1 MFTPL
6 KEFHMAWI
14 PAPTPINENRRAQ
27 AVEKTGIIGTDQIFL
42 FDIYLEIAK
51 DISGYSAGSFSLYD
65 SKNQCMISEIGKPG
79 ERELHRKADKSAS
92 ICSYVILEK
101 NPLLIFELNKHEIF
115 KNHEAVKSGM
125 VHSYCGFPVI
135 NKDGYAMGTFC
146 IYNFSEVK
154 EISSEKIELIEKL
167 VSRLALQ
174 IDTQTEQ
181 KEITSQKISQSI
193 DIFID
198 YNNDFTLSDYKN
210 FIDICSGLNIPEENS
225 TNLINANL
233 CEIRNMTVL
242 LSPRGNELQEK
253 MNIVTKILN
262 QVKVEGNEANSLI
275 DNALDKLG
283 EL

>member
-1 MFTPL
+1 
-6 KEFHMAWI
+6 MAWI

-27 AVEKTGIIGTDQIFL
+27 AVEKTGIIGTDQIYL

-125 VHSYCGFPVI
+125 VYSYCGFPVI

>member
-1 MFTPL
+1 
-6 KEFHMAWI
+6 MAWI

-27 AVEKTGIIGTDQIFL
+27 AVEKTGIIGTDQIYL

-275 DNALDKLG
+275 DNALDRLG

>member
-1 MFTPL
+1 M
-6 KEFHMAWI
+6 EWI
-14 PAPTPINENRRAQ
+14 PAPTPINEKRRAQ
-27 AVEKTGIIGTDQIFL
+27 AVEKTGIIGTDQIYL
-42 FDIYLEIAK
+42 FDIYVEIAK

-79 ERELHRKADKSAS
+79 ERELHRKADKAAS

-101 NPLLIFELNKHEIF
+101 NPLLVFELNKHEIF
-115 KNHEAVKSGM
+115 KNHDAVTSGM
-125 VHSYCGFPVI
+125 VHSYCGFPVR

-154 EISSEKIELIEKL
+154 KISPEKIELIEKL

-181 KEITSQKISQSI
+181 KEITSQKISKSI
-193 DIFID
+193 DIFMD
-198 YNNDFTLSDYKN
+198 NYRDFTLSDYKN
-210 FIDICSGLNIPEENS
+210 FIDICSGLNLPEKNA

-233 CEIRNMTVL
+233 CEIRNMTVM
-242 LSPRGNELQEK
+242 LSSRGNELQEK
-253 MNIVTKILN
+253 MNIVTKIHN

-283 EL
+283 DL

>member
-1 MFTPL
+1 M
-6 KEFHMAWI
+6 EWI
-14 PAPTPINENRRAQ
+14 PAPTPINEKRRAQ
-27 AVEKTGIIGTDQIFL
+27 AVEKTGIIGTDQIYL
-42 FDIYLEIAK
+42 FDIYVEIAK

-79 ERELHRKADKSAS
+79 ERELHRKADKAAS

-101 NPLLIFELNKHEIF
+101 NPLLVFELNKHEIF
-115 KNHEAVKSGM
+115 KNHDAVTSGM
-125 VHSYCGFPVI
+125 VHSYCGFPVR

-154 EISSEKIELIEKL
+154 EISPEKIELIEKL

-181 KEITSQKISQSI
+181 KEITSQKISKSI
-193 DIFID
+193 DIFMEN
-198 YNNDFTLSDYKN
+198 YKDFTLSDYKN
-210 FIDICSGLNIPEENS
+210 FIDICSGLNLPEKNA

-233 CEIRNMTVL
+233 CEIRNMTVM
-242 LSPRGNELQEK
+242 LSSRGNELQEK
-253 MNIVTKILN
+253 MNIVTKIHN

-283 EL
+283 DL

>member
-1 MFTPL
+1 M
-6 KEFHMAWI
+6 EWI
-14 PAPTPINENRRAQ
+14 PAPTPINEKRRAQ
-27 AVEKTGIIGTDQIFL
+27 AVEKTGIIGTDQIYL
-42 FDIYLEIAK
+42 FDIYVEIAK

-79 ERELHRKADKSAS
+79 ERELHRKADKAAS

-101 NPLLIFELNKHEIF
+101 NPLLVFELNKHEIF
-115 KNHEAVKSGM
+115 KNHDAVTSGM
-125 VHSYCGFPVI
+125 VHSYCGFPVR

-154 EISSEKIELIEKL
+154 EISPEKIELIEKL

-181 KEITSQKISQSI
+181 KEITSQKISKSI
-193 DIFID
+193 DIFMD
-198 YNNDFTLSDYKN
+198 NYKNFTLSDYKN
-210 FIDICSGLNIPEENS
+210 FIDICSGLNLPEKNA
-225 TNLINANL
+225 TNLINADL
-233 CEIRNMTVL
+233 CEVKNIIVS
-242 LSPRGNELQEK
+242 LSAKGNELQEK
-253 MNIVTKILN
+253 MNIVTRIHN

>member
-1 MFTPL
+1 M
-6 KEFHMAWI
+6 EWI
-14 PAPTPINENRRAQ
+14 PAPTPINEKRRAQ
-27 AVEKTGIIGTDQIFL
+27 VVEKTGIIGTDQIYL

-79 ERELHRKADKSAS
+79 ERELHRKADKAAS

-101 NPLLIFELNKHEIF
+101 NPLLVFELNKHEIF
-115 KNHEAVKSGM
+115 KNHDAVTSGM
-125 VHSYCGFPVI
+125 VHSYCGFPVR

-154 EISSEKIELIEKL
+154 EISPEKIDLIEKL

-181 KEITSQKISQSI
+181 KEITSQKISKSI
-193 DIFID
+193 DIFME
-198 YNNDFTLSDYKN
+198 YYNDFTLSDYKN
-210 FIDICSGLNIPEENS
+210 FIDICSGLNLPEKNA

-233 CEIRNMTVL
+233 CEIRNMTVM
-242 LSPRGNELQEK
+242 LSSKGNELQEK
-253 MNIVTKILN
+253 MNIVTKIHN

-283 EL
+283 DL

>member
-1 MFTPL
+1 M
-6 KEFHMAWI
+6 EWV

-27 AVEKTGIIGTDQIFL
+27 AVEKTGIIGTDQIYL
-42 FDIYLEIAK
+42 FDIYVEIAK
-51 DISGYSAGSFSLYD
+51 DISGYDAGSFSLYD

-79 ERELHRKADKSAS
+79 ERELHRKADKAAS

-101 NPLLIFELNKHEIF
+101 NPLLVFELNKHEIF
-115 KNHEAVKSGM
+115 KNHDAVTSGM
-125 VHSYCGFPVI
+125 VHSYCGFPVR

-146 IYNFSEVK
+146 IYNFAEVK
-154 EISSEKIELIEKL
+154 EISPEKIELIEKL

-181 KEITSQKISQSI
+181 KEITSQKISKSI
-193 DIFID
+193 DIFMD
-198 YNNDFTLSDYKN
+198 NYKDFTLSDYKN
-210 FIDICSGLNIPEENS
+210 FIDICSGLNLPEKNAS
-225 TNLINANL
+225 NLINADL
-233 CEIRNMTVL
+233 CEIKNTIVS
-242 LSPRGNELQEK
+242 LSAKGNELQEK
-253 MNIVTKILN
+253 MNIVTRIHN

>member
-1 MFTPL
+1 M
-6 KEFHMAWI
+6 EWI
-14 PAPTPINENRRAQ
+14 PAPTPINEKRRAQ
-27 AVEKTGIIGTDQIFL
+27 AVEKTGIIGTDQIYL
-42 FDIYLEIAK
+42 FDIYVEIAK

-79 ERELHRKADKSAS
+79 ERELHRKADKAAS

-101 NPLLIFELNKHEIF
+101 NPLLVFELNKHEIF
-115 KNHEAVKSGM
+115 KNHDAVTSGM
-125 VHSYCGFPVI
+125 VHSYCGFPVR

-154 EISSEKIELIEKL
+154 EISPEKIELIEKL

-181 KEITSQKISQSI
+181 KEITSQKISKSI
-193 DIFID
+193 DIFMD
-198 YNNDFTLSDYKN
+198 NYKDFTLSDYKN
-210 FIDICSGLNIPEENS
+210 FIDICSGLNLPEKNA
-225 TNLINANL
+225 TNLINSDL
-233 CEIRNMTVL
+233 CEVINTIVS
-242 LSPRGNELQEK
+242 LSAKGNELQEK
-253 MNIVTKILN
+253 MNIVTRIHN
-262 QVKVEGNEANSLI
+262 QIKVEGNEANSLI

>member
-1 MFTPL
+1 M
-6 KEFHMAWI
+6 EWI
-14 PAPTPINENRRAQ
+14 PAPTPINEKRRAQ
-27 AVEKTGIIGTDQIFL
+27 AVEKTGIIGTDQIYL
-42 FDIYLEIAK
+42 FDIYVEIAK

-79 ERELHRKADKSAS
+79 ERELHRKADKAAS

-101 NPLLIFELNKHEIF
+101 NPLLVFELNKHEIF
-115 KNHEAVKSGM
+115 KNHDAVTSGM
-125 VHSYCGFPVI
+125 VHSYCGFPVR
-135 NKDGYAMGTFC
+135 NKDGYVMGTFC

-154 EISSEKIELIEKL
+154 EISPEKIELIEKL

-181 KEITSQKISQSI
+181 KEITSQKISKSI
-193 DIFID
+193 DIFMD
-198 YNNDFTLSDYKN
+198 NYKDFTLSDYKN
-210 FIDICSGLNIPEENS
+210 FIDICSGLNLPEKNA

-233 CEIRNMTVL
+233 CEIRNMTVM
-242 LSPRGNELQEK
+242 LSTRGNGLQEK
-253 MNIVTKILN
+253 MNIVTKIHN

-283 EL
+283 DL

>member
-1 MFTPL
+1 M
-6 KEFHMAWI
+6 EWI
-14 PAPTPINENRRAQ
+14 PAPTPINEKRRAQ
-27 AVEKTGIIGTDQIFL
+27 AVEKTGIIGTDQIYL
-42 FDIYLEIAK
+42 FDIYVEIAK

-79 ERELHRKADKSAS
+79 ERELHRKADKAAS

-101 NPLLIFELNKHEIF
+101 NPLLVFELNKHEIF
-115 KNHEAVKSGM
+115 KNHDAVTSGM
-125 VHSYCGFPVI
+125 VHSYCGFPVR
-135 NKDGYAMGTFC
+135 NRDGYAMGTFC

-154 EISSEKIELIEKL
+154 EISPEKIELIEKL

-181 KEITSQKISQSI
+181 KEITSQKISKSI
-193 DIFID
+193 DIFMD
-198 YNNDFTLSDYKN
+198 NYKNFTLSDYKN
-210 FIDICSGLNIPEENS
+210 FIDICSGLNLPEKNA
-225 TNLINANL
+225 TNLINADL
-233 CEIRNMTVL
+233 CEVKNIIVS
-242 LSPRGNELQEK
+242 LSAKGNELQEK
-253 MNIVTKILN
+253 MNIVTRIHN

>member
-1 MFTPL
+1 MC
-6 KEFHMAWI
+6 I
-14 PAPTPINENRRAQ
+14 RDR
-27 AVEKTGIIGTDQIFL
+27 
-42 FDIYLEIAK
+42 YCEIAK

-79 ERELHRKADKSAS
+79 ERELHRKADKAAS

-101 NPLLIFELNKHEIF
+101 NPLLVFELNKHEIF
-115 KNHEAVKSGM
+115 KNHDAVTSGM
-125 VHSYCGFPVI
+125 VHSYCGFPVR

-146 IYNFSEVK
+146 IYNFAEVK
-154 EISSEKIELIEKL
+154 EISPEKIDLIEKL

-181 KEITSQKISQSI
+181 KEITSQKISKSI
-193 DIFID
+193 DIFMD
-198 YNNDFTLSDYKN
+198 NYKDFTLSDYKN
-210 FIDICSGLNIPEENS
+210 FIDICSGLNLPEKNA
-225 TNLINANL
+225 TNLIDADL
-233 CEIRNMTVL
+233 CEVKNTIVS
-242 LSPRGNELQEK
+242 LSAKGNELQEK
-253 MNIVTKILN
+253 MNIVTRIHN

>member
-1 MFTPL
+1 
-6 KEFHMAWI
+6 MAWI

>member
-1 MFTPL
+1 M
-6 KEFHMAWI
+6 EWI
-14 PAPTPINENRRAQ
+14 PAPTPINEKRRAQ
-27 AVEKTGIIGTDQIFL
+27 AVEKTGIIGTDQIYL
-42 FDIYLEIAK
+42 FDIYVEIAK

-79 ERELHRKADKSAS
+79 ERELHRKADKAAS

-101 NPLLIFELNKHEIF
+101 NPLLVFELNKHEIF
-115 KNHEAVKSGM
+115 KNHDAVKSGM
-125 VHSYCGFPVI
+125 VHSYCGFPVR
-135 NKDGYAMGTFC
+135 NKDGYVLGTFC

-154 EISSEKIELIEKL
+154 EISPEKIELIEKL

-181 KEITSQKISQSI
+181 KEITSQKISKSI
-193 DIFID
+193 DIFMD
-198 YNNDFTLSDYKN
+198 NYKDFTLSDYKN
-210 FIDICSGLNIPEENS
+210 FIDICSGLNLPEKNA

-233 CEIRNMTVL
+233 CEIRNMTVM
-242 LSPRGNELQEK
+242 LSSEGNELQEK
-253 MNIVTKILN
+253 MNIVTKIHN
-262 QVKVEGNEANSLI
+262 QIKVEGNEANSLI

>member
-1 MFTPL
+1 
-6 KEFHMAWI
+6 MAWI

-27 AVEKTGIIGTDQIFL
+27 AVEKTGIIGTDQIYL
-42 FDIYLEIAK
+42 FDIYVEIAK

-79 ERELHRKADKSAS
+79 EREIHRKADKSAS

-154 EISSEKIELIEKL
+154 EISSEKIELIKKL

-181 KEITSQKISQSI
+181 KEITSQKISKSI
-193 DIFID
+193 DIFMD
-198 YNNDFTLSDYKN
+198 NLNDFTLSDYKN
-210 FIDICSGLNIPEENS
+210 FIDVCSGLNIPEENAAQ
-225 TNLINANL
+225 LINANL

-253 MNIVTKILN
+253 MNIVTKIHN

>member
-1 MFTPL
+1 M
-6 KEFHMAWI
+6 EWI
-14 PAPTPINENRRAQ
+14 PAPTPINEKRRAKV
-27 AVEKTGIIGTDQIFL
+27 VEKTGIIGTDQIYL

-79 ERELHRKADKSAS
+79 ERELHRKADKAAS

-101 NPLLIFELNKHEIF
+101 NPLLVFELNKHEIF
-115 KNHEAVKSGM
+115 KNHDAVTSGM
-125 VHSYCGFPVI
+125 VHSYCGFPVR

-154 EISSEKIELIEKL
+154 EISPEKIELIEKL

-181 KEITSQKISQSI
+181 KEITSQKISKSI
-193 DIFID
+193 DIFMD
-198 YNNDFTLSDYKN
+198 NYKDFTLSDYKN
-210 FIDICSGLNIPEENS
+210 FIDICSGLNLPEKNA

-233 CEIRNMTVL
+233 CEIRNMSVM
-242 LSPRGNELQEK
+242 LSSKGNELQEK
-253 MNIVTKILN
+253 MNIVTKIHN

-283 EL
+283 DL

>member
-1 MFTPL
+1 
-6 KEFHMAWI
+6 MAWI

-253 MNIVTKILN
+253 MNNVTKILN

>member
-1 MFTPL
+1 MD
-6 KEFHMAWI
+6 WI
-14 PAPTPINENRRAQ
+14 PAPTPINEKRRAQ
-27 AVEKTGIIGTDQIFL
+27 AVEKTGIIGTDQIYL
-42 FDIYLEIAK
+42 FDIYVEIAK

-65 SKNQCMISEIGKPG
+65 SKNQCMISEVGKPG
-79 ERELHRKADKSAS
+79 ERELHRKADKAAS

-101 NPLLIFELNKHEIF
+101 NPLLVFELNKHEIF
-115 KNHEAVKSGM
+115 KNHDAVTSGM
-125 VHSYCGFPVI
+125 VHSYCGFPVR

-154 EISSEKIELIEKL
+154 EISPEKIELIEKL

-181 KEITSQKISQSI
+181 KEITSQKISKSI
-193 DIFID
+193 DIFMD
-198 YNNDFTLSDYKN
+198 NYKDFTLSDYKN
-210 FIDICSGLNIPEENS
+210 FIDICSGLNLPEKNA
-225 TNLINANL
+225 TNLINADL
-233 CEIRNMTVL
+233 CEVKNTIVS
-242 LSPRGNELQEK
+242 LSAKGNELQEK
-253 MNIVTKILN
+253 MNIVTRIHN

>member
-1 MFTPL
+1 M
-6 KEFHMAWI
+6 EWI
-14 PAPTPINENRRAQ
+14 PAPTPINEKRRAQ
-27 AVEKTGIIGTDQIFL
+27 AVEKTGIIGTDQIYL

-79 ERELHRKADKSAS
+79 ERELHRKADKAAS

-101 NPLLIFELNKHEIF
+101 NPLLVFELNKHEIF
-115 KNHEAVKSGM
+115 KNHDAVTSGM
-125 VHSYCGFPVI
+125 VHSYCGFPVR

-154 EISSEKIELIEKL
+154 VISPEKIELIEKL

-181 KEITSQKISQSI
+181 KEITSQKISKSI
-193 DIFID
+193 DIFMD
-198 YNNDFTLSDYKN
+198 NYKDFTLSDYKN
-210 FIDICSGLNIPEENS
+210 FIDICSGLNLPEKNA
-225 TNLINANL
+225 TNLINADL
-233 CEIRNMTVL
+233 CEVKNTIVL
-242 LSPRGNELQEK
+242 LSAKGNELQEK
-253 MNIVTKILN
+253 MNIVTRIHN